1 MATIKKVNPF
11 GQMAKLHVDGLVYFL
26 ANSPVPPAYMIED
39 IPRYT
44 SEYLNTLDYSASN
57 YPPISSINSYGIAAI
72 SLNLFYDYNNVVANS
87 SSCTRPGSVLDKLLQ
102 INIDAATTLK
112 QTLND
117 IEKDILFNE
126 NISPFESDVALASI
140 AVANASLDY
149 WAANIGSWSAFS
161 IVSSP
166 TQLAQSSMKGVIGMA
181 EKDFS
186 SQLSASLVFAL
197 FQGIENL

>member
-1 MATIKKVNPF
+1 
-11 GQMAKLHVDGLVYFL
+11 MAKLHVDGLVYFL

-39 IPRYT
+39 IPKYT

-87 SSCTRPGSVLDKLLQ
+87 ATCARRGSVLDKLLQ

-140 AVANASLDY
+140 AIANASLDY
-149 WAANIGSWSAFS
+149 WVANIGSWSAFS

-166 TQLAQSSMKGVIGMA
+166 TQLAQSSMKGVIGLA

-186 SQLSASLVFAL
+186 SQLSASIVFAL
-197 FQGIENL
+197 FQGIENI